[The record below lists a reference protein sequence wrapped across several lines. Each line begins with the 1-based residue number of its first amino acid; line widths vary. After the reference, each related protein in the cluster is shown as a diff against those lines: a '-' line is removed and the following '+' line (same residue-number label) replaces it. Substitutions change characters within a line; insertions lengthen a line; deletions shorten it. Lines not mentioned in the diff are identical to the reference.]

1 MENEKPKQP
10 DSNDERVAEIL
21 KKENKGFFH
30 RQFQVIGDIWNFMK
44 VRKKWWLLPI
54 LITLVIVGLLI
65 FLGTSTPLSP
75 FIYALF

>member
-1 MENEKPKQP
+1 MADDEQQGK
-10 DSNDERVAEIL
+10 SDERVAEIL
-21 KKENKGFFH
+21 KKENKGFLH

-54 LITLVIVGLLI
+54 LITLVIVGVLI

>member
-1 MENEKPKQP
+1 MENKELGQP
-10 DSNDERVAEIL
+10 DNNDERVAEIL
-21 KKENKGFFH
+21 KKENKGFLA

-54 LITLVIVGLLI
+54 FITLVIVGVLI

-75 FIYALF
+75 FIYAVF